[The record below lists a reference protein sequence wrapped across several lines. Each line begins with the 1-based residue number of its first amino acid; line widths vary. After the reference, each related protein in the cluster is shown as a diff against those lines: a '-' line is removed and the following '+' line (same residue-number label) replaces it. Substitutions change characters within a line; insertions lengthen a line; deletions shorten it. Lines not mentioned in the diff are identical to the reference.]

1 MKEVTTT
8 VTTKGQ
14 VTIPADIRQRMGI
27 RPHDRIRFR
36 ISGGEVRLS
45 RVPLTLDDV
54 YGAVQ
59 PLSRPEDF
67 NAMQKIVEEERA
79 QENASKLRR
88 RA

>member
-14 VTIPADIRQRMGI
+14 VTIPVDIRERMGI

-36 ISGGEVRLS
+36 VSGDEVRLS
-45 RVPLTLDDV
+45 RVPLTLEDV

-59 PLSRPEDF
+59 PLAHPEDF
-67 NAMQKIVEEERA
+67 KKMRTIVEEERA
-79 QENASKLRR
+79 QENARKLRR